1 MLSPGRSEAQLN
13 GRNSIATGCTARP
26 ATVLGRQVRTAAAGD
41 AVPNERYLTDGS
53 KLTPS
58 EATNLIRKA
67 LSWKR
72 F

>member
-1 MLSPGRSEAQLN
+1 MAAGR
-13 GRNSIATGCTARP
+13 TARP

-41 AVPNERYLTDGS
+41 AVPNGRYLTDGS

-58 EATNLIRKA
+58 EATNRIRKA

>member
-1 MLSPGRSEAQLN
+1 MAAGR
-13 GRNSIATGCTARP
+13 TARP
-26 ATVLGRQVRTAAAGD
+26 ATVLGRQVRTAAGD
-41 AVPNERYLTDGS
+41 AVPNGRYLTDGS

-58 EATNLIRKA
+58 EATNRIRKA